1 MATLKITLKGD
12 NSITSNELLVEDIK
26 KLLLTNYNIKAD
38 VSVEAGDEV
47 LFNKTVSIE
56 IDSEVFCD
64 EIDYEHSSW
73 SIDSYDIEDYP
84 KILKYLQEFEPATLE
99 ALKNGTIDYIEVYR
113 DV

>member
-1 MATLKITLKGD
+1 MSTLEVILKGN
-12 NSITSNELLVEDIK
+12 NSITSNKSISEDIK
-26 KLLLTNYNIKAD
+26 SLLLTKYDIKAD
-38 VSVEAGDEV
+38 ISVEAEEI

-73 SIDSYDIEDYP
+73 AIDKDDIDDYP
-84 KILKYLQEFEPATLE
+84 QIKDYLQRFEADTLE
-99 ALKNGTIDYIEVYR
+99 ALINGKIDYIEVYR